1 MISNT
6 LTRKFVSVWV
16 AVAILMVYSV
26 VITAKPMVKTGGLSV
41 VGEVTVDGQKVTSGG
56 TFFSD
61 STIITAADSTAI
73 LSLGKLGRIELLPN
87 SSLSLTLGDNGIS
100 GTMLSGRS
108 RVSTPVGVAV
118 NIATKD
124 GAVNVDGSEATSV
137 DINTENVST
146 IIGTKSGL
154 AVLRSG
160 TVVNEVTAGENG
172 VAGVVPPPQQ
182 FIARLTTTGNQPIT
196 VNGAAAA
203 SGANL
208 LTGATIETPASVGA
222 TIDLGSLGELEIEP
236 NTQLTLDFDHNGNL
250 VKINLK
256 RGCVRLRT
264 KGNVNGEIET
274 ADGVKTKSDSKK
286 RAAVCYLAGGANNAV
301 SSGGGGLS
309 GGAIAAIVVA
319 IGGGTGLLIWAL
331 TKDDEVVSP
340 AK

>member
-1 MISNT
+1 MTSNT

-26 VITAKPMVKTGGLSV
+26 VLTAKPMVHTGSLSI

-61 STIITAADSTAI
+61 STIVTAADSRVV

-87 SSLSLTLGDNGIS
+87 SSLSLTLADSGIS
-100 GTMLSGRS
+100 GTMNSGRS
-108 RVSTPVGVAV
+108 RVSTPAGVAV

-124 GAVNVDGSEATSV
+124 GAINVDGSEATSV

-146 IIGTKSGL
+146 IIGTESGL
-154 AVLRSG
+154 AVLKSG
-160 TVVNEVTAGENG
+160 DVINEVPAGENG
-172 VAGVVPPPQQ
+172 VAGVYPPQQ

-196 VNGAAAA
+196 VNGASAV
-203 SGANL
+203 SGATI
-208 LTGATIETPASVGA
+208 LTGASIETPAAVSA
-222 TIDLGSLGELEIEP
+222 TIDLGSLGELEIDP
-236 NTQLTLDFDHNGNL
+236 NTQLALDFDQSTNT
-250 VKINLK
+250 VKVNLK

-264 KGNVNGEIET
+264 KDNVNGEVET

-286 RAAVCYLAGGANNAV
+286 RAAVCYLAGGA
-301 SSGGGGLS
+301 SSPATPGGGLS
-309 GGAIAAIVVA
+309 GGAIAAIVAAV
-319 IGGGTGLLIWAL
+319 GGGTAVLIWAL
-331 TKDDEVVSP
+331 TRDDEVVSP